1 MWRFFHVIISISNH
15 SGLRLLASF
24 RPISSLVRMPF
35 SNSDRW
41 HRRNF
46 FPVQWRMGWD
56 PPGLGPTPASELT
69 KDSRQFWILGP
80 ERCFFLANGNHQ
92 IQKSQG
98 FFEKPNTYKS
108 CSPIIRVTWMLVETF
123 QFFGM
128 DFVKPGFRQR
138 WSLFFIAISQKFQLR
153 RMKFLSFGRPWKL
166 SATFCRIPVQLEVPE
181 NSSKN
186 PS

>member
-1 MWRFFHVIISISNH
+1 MASTE
-15 SGLRLLASF
+15 LL
-24 RPISSLVRMPF
+24 
-35 SNSDRW
+35 
-41 HRRNF
+41 
-46 FPVQWRMGWD
+46 
-56 PPGLGPTPASELT
+56 PGAV
-69 KDSRQFWILGP
+69 
-80 ERCFFLANGNHQ
+80 ANGVGPARVGSHPRVWADERLQTILNPRPREMFLFGQ
-92 IQKSQG
+92 W
-98 FFEKPNTYKS
+98 KPPNPKKPRVFWEAKHPQF